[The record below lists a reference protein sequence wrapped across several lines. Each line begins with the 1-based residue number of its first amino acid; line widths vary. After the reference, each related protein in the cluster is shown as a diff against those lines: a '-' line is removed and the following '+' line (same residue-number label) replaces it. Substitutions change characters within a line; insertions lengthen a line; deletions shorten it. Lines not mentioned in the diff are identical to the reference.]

1 MKIETLNER
10 IQKAEEK
17 IIKKQNTIAKKTAT
31 IQKKEAEL
39 AKTNDEQ
46 EQRWIKFDIRSL
58 EDDLKRL
65 ASEIKETEKTLENY
79 RKQLS
84 GEIERQ
90 KSWISEVPEVLKSFQ
105 EELTDKWDAYDI
117 KKRDKIRSDRDALS
131 YEDWAK
137 KYHWRDRDWAMYTTD
152 EQIHES
158 NNKDAVS
165 LILNLVN
172 RVKEITGEI
181 TNWSGL
187 RTTAGTWGF
196 TVLNG

>member
-1 MKIETLNER
+1 M
-10 IQKAEEK
+10 
-17 IIKKQNTIAKKTAT
+17 
-31 IQKKEAEL
+31 
-39 AKTNDEQ
+39 
-46 EQRWIKFDIRSL
+46 
-58 EDDLKRL
+58 
-65 ASEIKETEKTLENY
+65 
-79 RKQLS
+79 S

-196 TVLNG
+196 TVLNGYVEGKAGRCEVESIGAGGYNIQRYHIRVLVKPIN